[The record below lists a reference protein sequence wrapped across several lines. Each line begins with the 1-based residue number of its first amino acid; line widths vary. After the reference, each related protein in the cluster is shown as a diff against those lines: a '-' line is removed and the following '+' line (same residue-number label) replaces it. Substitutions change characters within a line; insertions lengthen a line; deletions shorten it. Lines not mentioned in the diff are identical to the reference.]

1 METTQL
7 SEAFED
13 KNSDDDIK
21 ISEDIVEVP
30 AIENNNDDIELN
42 HNDVDY
48 LSETAVVFKTD
59 NHLPITENQS
69 PHGKCWDD
77 RQTMFATEQ
86 GHIMSTSV

>member
-1 METTQL
+1 MCFKTYDHHKLVL
-7 SEAFED
+7 S
-13 KNSDDDIK
+13 
-21 ISEDIVEVP
+21 
-30 AIENNNDDIELN
+30 NNA
-42 HNDVDY
+42 DVSRARLWEKLRRRESRDPDHDQRSR
-48 LSETAVVFKTD
+48 SETAVVFKTD